1 MGFRRKVRKLLASA
15 CMLMMLGNTSA
26 GEGITVESRNVSLP
40 YGQISYP
47 VIQGMTDEELQ
58 DEINERIQADLKVSE
73 AIDQM
78 VLSQREG
85 RSWKME
91 WTGGLLGNG
100 VFSAKINIIRQQDGV
115 FDQNEQYGCNID
127 MMTGHEIALED
138 LLTEEKARQATEE
151 YLEYDVAPELSPHL
165 LNAELVPL
173 PETFLLEQTGI
184 TFLYPREKLSTLRNR
199 AGEVKIGWNRLND
212 WLDMQENSIPERIG
226 VSEMLELTEDSASKI
241 RQMTKEGAFPDVPM
255 RIGDRV
261 KELTDQYQML
271 YDPDIYEG
279 GRLFYLEGGCF
290 RGVLLLTDYLSETWD
305 ESIVQ
310 GIRMDEGCAWGL
322 VIGQTEQEQWRNVLG
337 APITTEQVDAEKAE
351 AWRSETGE
359 RDYYQWDGHMLML
372 QSDESGK
379 LCSMILME

>member
-1 MGFRRKVRKLLASA
+1 
-15 CMLMMLGNTSA
+15 
-26 GEGITVESRNVSLP
+26 
-40 YGQISYP
+40 
-47 VIQGMTDEELQ
+47 
-58 DEINERIQADLKVSE
+58 
-73 AIDQM
+73 
-78 VLSQREG
+78 
-85 RSWKME
+85 ME

-199 AGEVKIGWNRLND
+199 AGEVKIGWNRLSD
-212 WLDMQENSIPERIG
+212 WLDIQENSIPERIG
-226 VSEMLELTEDSASKI
+226 VSEMLELTEDSASKS